1 MLIRPHCKSHS
12 LIIRSII
19 DLIEDGIV
27 CKNINLLEVP
37 KYCQIKKN
45 CYSSMNHCSFSTVS
59 TYCVNL
65 ISFSQI
71 SKPCL
76 LAVDCCDNMAEQCR
90 NKRYTSLCKLPKCLR
105 RVLRSRKCPK
115 TSPSRKKIL
124 ETLHTY
130 LSFCKKSK

>member
-1 MLIRPHCKSHS
+1 MDITLYTILLLVSTSGILAGCRYDEELKEHTCGKHGECRETKISS
-12 LIIRSII
+12 LFVLR
-19 DLIEDGIV
+19 
-27 CKNINLLEVP
+27 
-37 KYCQIKKN
+37 YCQ
-45 CYSSMNHCSFSTVS
+45 CSRGYSGKESCDTI
-59 TYCVNL
+59 C
-65 ISFSQI
+65 
-71 SKPCL
+71 
-76 LAVDCCDNMAEQCR
+76 VDCCDNMAEQCR